1 MTPARSILQASIN
14 STSLAFS
21 VRVLSMSQTC
31 RSTPFEPLSTWQG
44 ALPPVTVAS
53 ARPRIGGLKK
63 GDRITMIGSGDV
75 RFSGR
80 LLVSGCFLMAGG
92 VGAFGQAPPAVL
104 TIDLAN
110 FVEYYQDTADLST
123 LAANPSVTTAAIG
136 NGKNFFAIT
145 ILADIVSVNGQPVK
159 GIYTSQNRV
168 VSSSPT
174 PAPGTGIADT
184 VVTAFRDD
192 IFKILDLNENPI
204 GSIAAIGLS
213 GGVPAPGGPT
223 TLKGGDWVITGGTG
237 AFLGVRGQMGG
248 SGAQKGD
255 RPASMTEDPANR
267 RTNGG
272 GTFEFVLYLLPNQVP
287 QVATTNGVPAIVH
300 SNDFSLVTAAK
311 PAAPGEILSLFATGL
326 GPVSPNVPPGQ
337 AFPGNPLA
345 SIASPI
351 GVAVN
356 GEPAEVIGAVGYPGS
371 TGGYQV
377 NFQLPQDVKGSAT
390 IQLSSAWIPGS
401 PVTVPVQ

>member
-1 MTPARSILQASIN
+1 MLGT
-14 STSLAFS
+14 
-21 VRVLSMSQTC
+21 
-31 RSTPFEPLSTWQG
+31 G
-44 ALPPVTVAS
+44 VT
-53 ARPRIGGLKK
+53 RL
-63 GDRITMIGSGDV
+63 
-75 RFSGR
+75 FGR
-80 LLVSGCFLMAGG
+80 LLALGGFLVAGG
-92 VGAFGQAPPAVL
+92 VAAFGQAPPAVL

-123 LAANPSVTTAAIG
+123 LATNPSVTTPAIG

-174 PAPGTGIADT
+174 PVPGTGIGDT
-184 VVTAFRDD
+184 VVTAFRND

-204 GSIAAIGLS
+204 GSIAATGLS
-213 GGVPAPGGPT
+213 GGVPAPGGPA

-248 SGAQKGD
+248 SGTQKGD

-272 GTFEFVLYLLPNQVP
+272 GTFEFVLYLVPNQVP
-287 QVATTNGVPAIVH
+287 QVVTSNGAPAVVH
-300 SNDFSLVTAAK
+300 SADFSLVTAAK

-337 AFPGNPLA
+337 AFPANPLA
-345 SIASPI
+345 SITSPI
-351 GVAVN
+351 AVTVN
-356 GEPAEVIGAVGYPGS
+356 GESAEVIGTVGYPGS
-371 TGGYQV
+371 TDGYQV

-390 IQLSSAWIPGS
+390 IQVSSAWIPAA
-401 PVTVPVQ
+401 PVTVAVQ